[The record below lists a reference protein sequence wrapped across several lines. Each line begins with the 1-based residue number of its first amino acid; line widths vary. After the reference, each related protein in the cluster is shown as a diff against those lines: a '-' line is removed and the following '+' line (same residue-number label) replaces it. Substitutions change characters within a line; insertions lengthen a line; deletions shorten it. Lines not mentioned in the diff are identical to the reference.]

1 VRAAV
6 GTLRS
11 DVVAP
16 VVHLAENPVRLQY
29 GLAQAARLSYFVSQ
43 QAIVSATVDG
53 ARGVDPLAVGRAV
66 VAALG
71 NGREEE
77 LLEALRIKDDFITS
91 KYAALLCAH
100 CHAVCSAAVGTA
112 VLDRTAVVFGT
123 AVKASLTA
131 ILLWLHV
138 LIMGVIEC
146 AR

>member
-16 VVHLAENPVRLQY
+16 VVHLAENPIRLQY
-29 GLAQAARLSYFVSQ
+29 GLAMAARLSYFVSQ

-53 ARGVDPLAVGRAV
+53 ARGVDPLALARAV

-77 LLEALRIKDDFITS
+77 ILEALRIKDDFITS
-91 KYAALLCAH
+91 KYAALLAH
-100 CHAVCSAAVGTA
+100 CERCQRYSDGLSHSI
-112 VLDRTAVVFGT
+112 
-123 AVKASLTA
+123 SLQQCM
-131 ILLWLHV
+131 L
-138 LIMGVIEC
+138 
-146 AR
+146 